1 MISVIICSVKP
12 FQVSRLEKNIAET
25 IGNVEYEVIAF
36 DNRNTHYGLCEIY
49 NLCAE
54 KSRYD
59 NLCFAHEDIQFDTIG
74 WGEKIIS
81 KLSETDCGVIGFAGT
96 TARISALCGIG
107 LSRAHW
113 RSNFIQ
119 HMNKGGMKSCFK
131 NPDRVE
137 FSPVVSVDGMCLFV
151 SRKVWQKVRFDEK
164 TFPNFHLYDL
174 DFTTAVFRAG
184 YINYICN
191 TVIVEHF
198 SEGYYTQEWLAATI
212 DFSNKWRDALPLYVP
227 GFPCIKNLDRYVRS
241 REFRFIKA
249 MMKSRGKCSWEL
261 IDGLCR
267 QYYRK
272 YPFYRS
278 IVVWFH
284 AYRYRKRWKRE
295 GRL

>member
-12 FQVSRLEKNIAET
+12 SQVSRLEKNIAET
-25 IGNVEYEVIAF
+25 IGHVEYEVIAF

-74 WGEKIIS
+74 WGEKIIP

-113 RSNFIQ
+113 RSNYIQ

-137 FSPVVSVDGMCLFV
+137 FSPAVSVDGMCLKYGKRSVLMKKLFRISICTISTLQRPFLEQV
-151 SRKVWQKVRFDEK
+151 TSIISAIRLSWSIFPKAIIHKSGSLLQSISTINGGAHYHSMYPGSRV
-164 TFPNFHLYDL
+164 
-174 DFTTAVFRAG
+174 
-184 YINYICN
+184 
-191 TVIVEHF
+191 
-198 SEGYYTQEWLAATI
+198 
-212 DFSNKWRDALPLYVP
+212 
-227 GFPCIKNLDRYVRS
+227 
-241 REFRFIKA
+241 
-249 MMKSRGKCSWEL
+249 
-261 IDGLCR
+261 
-267 QYYRK
+267 
-272 YPFYRS
+272 
-278 IVVWFH
+278 
-284 AYRYRKRWKRE
+284 
-295 GRL
+295 

>member
-12 FQVSRLEKNIAET
+12 SQVSRLEKNIAET

-74 WGEKIIS
+74 WGEKIIP

-113 RSNFIQ
+113 RSNYIQ

-212 DFSNKWRDALPLYVP
+212 DFNNKWRDALPLYVS
-227 GFPCIKNLDRYVRS
+227 GFP
-241 REFRFIKA
+241 
-249 MMKSRGKCSWEL
+249 
-261 IDGLCR
+261 
-267 QYYRK
+267 
-272 YPFYRS
+272 
-278 IVVWFH
+278 
-284 AYRYRKRWKRE
+284 
-295 GRL
+295 